1 MGYTRCMKE
10 VKDKNKV
17 ENRKLLFADGFRKT
31 GPRNII
37 LEVLEFANKPLSV
50 EAIHAEVNK
59 KAYCDQATVYR
70 NLKSMVSKD
79 IVLEKY
85 FCHGHAHYELA
96 SDPHSHMVC
105 KYCEYIEELPDFGAE
120 KIASKLFKKTNGF
133 KEMSGFSFEVYGIC
147 KNCKKK

>member
-1 MGYTRCMKE
+1 MAVKI
-10 VKDKNKV
+10 KDKNNQKTQKQ
-17 ENRKLLFADGFRKT
+17 NRELIFADGFRKT
-31 GPRNII
+31 GPRQIV

-50 EAIHAEVNK
+50 EEIHIEVNK

-70 NLKSMVSKD
+70 NLKTLVKME

-105 KYCEYIEELPDFGAE
+105 KYCETIEELPDFGAE
-120 KIASKLFKKTNGF
+120 KIADKLFKKTKQF
-133 KEMSGFSFEVYGIC
+133 KAMTGFSFEIYGVC
-147 KNCKKK
+147 KTCKL

>member
-1 MGYTRCMKE
+1 MSNKE
-10 VKDKNKV
+10 KNSTKNKE
-17 ENRKLLFADGFRKT
+17 ENRELLFTDGFRKT

-37 LEVLEFANKPLSV
+37 LEVLEFSDKPLSV
-50 EAIHAEVNK
+50 EAIHLEVNK

-70 NLKSMVSKD
+70 NLKSMVQKD

-96 SDPHSHMVC
+96 SDPHSHIVC

-120 KIASKLFKKTNGF
+120 KIASKLFKKAKNF
-133 KEMSGFSFEVYGIC
+133 KSMSGFSFEIYGIC
-147 KNCKKK
+147 KNCKAPKG